1 MGRHGTSRRS
11 VIDTTTPQLPLTYP
25 NQTGEAPIA
34 HTDRVAI
41 ADIMAANHP
50 ANHGQHVSSPHAPDG
65 FDIES
70 QRHLA
75 AQLVSR
81 IHAAYTGSLLRTLRC
96 LSDPAIPTSQ
106 LTPLELEIVYC
117 VAELVRL
124 DIVQRIPED
133 CFITDVFPHIAAF
146 ETECK
151 KIIEVRSIYIR
162 AHALMNDIVR
172 SMRADSDRA

>member
-1 MGRHGTSRRS
+1 MGRHVTSRRS
-11 VIDTTTPQLPLTYP
+11 VVDTTPQLPLTYP
-25 NQTGEAPIA
+25 KPTGEAPIA
-34 HTDRVAI
+34 QPTRVAI

-50 ANHGQHVSSPHAPDG
+50 ANHGQHVSSLYATDR

-81 IHAAYTGSLLRTLRC
+81 IHAAYTGSLLGTIRY
-96 LSDPAIPTSQ
+96 LSDPTIPTSQ
-106 LTPLELEIVYC
+106 LTSHELEIVYC

-124 DIVQRIPED
+124 DIVTRIPED

-146 ETECK
+146 EAECK
-151 KIIEVRSIYIR
+151 KIVAVRSVYIR
-162 AHALMNDIVR
+162 AHALMNAIVR
-172 SMRADSDRA
+172 SMRADSDSA